1 MKTVRRIE
9 QNQSVQ
15 CSRLRVAA
23 YCRVST
29 DYDAQLES
37 LETQKSHYENYI
49 RLQDN
54 WELAGIYFDEGISGT
69 KSDSRPELQRMM
81 ADCRA
86 GKIDYILTK
95 SISRFSRN
103 TTDCIDLVRSLLR
116 LNIPIYFEKEN
127 LNTGSMEGELIL
139 SILSSMAEDES
150 RSISNNS
157 KWSLERRFL
166 NGTFKSSSLPYG
178 YKREGE
184 DIVIIP
190 DEAEII
196 KRIFAENL
204 RGNGVHRIAAGLNRD
219 GILTRSN
226 GFWNPS
232 TILAILKNE
241 TYQGD
246 VLFQKTFVD
255 ENYRH
260 RANRKRWY
268 AQYLITDHH
277 EPIISREVF
286 TATGKSLERRA
297 AGNAIE
303 KDSQKYL
310 NRYVFTGKIIC
321 GECGATFKRRINS
334 GSGSGY
340 VAWCCSRHLWN
351 SSECSMKFI
360 RESGLM
366 LAFCTM
372 MNKLVFAGERILLP
386 YLEGLKGSTDNAD
399 LKRISALK
407 LEMEKIVQQKLA
419 VTRLMAQ
426 GALTPVLYG
435 EKMNSLESEAD
446 LIRREVTT
454 LKRHS
459 DGVCSMISEVK
470 KLIAFTR
477 KGEMLTEFREELFG
491 RFVTKI
497 RVISRGLVSFELK
510 CGLSLK
516 EELS

>member
-1 MKTVRRIE
+1 MKTVRKIE
-9 QNQSVQ
+9 RT
-15 CSRLRVAA
+15 CSPQLIRRRVAA

-29 DYDAQLES
+29 DSEEQLES
-37 LETQKSHYENYI
+37 LESQKTHYEKYI
-49 RLQDN
+49 STN
-54 WELAGIYFDEGISGT
+54 PEWSLAGIYFDEGISGT
-69 KSDSRPELQRMM
+69 GANNRFGLQNLLS
-81 ADCRA
+81 DCRA
-86 GKIDYILTK
+86 GRIDQILVK
-95 SISRFSRN
+95 SISRLARN
-103 TTDCIDLVRSLLR
+103 TVDSLNIIRELR
-116 LNIPIYFEKEN
+116 LLNIPVYFEKEN
-127 LNTGSMEGELIL
+127 LNTVAMEGELIL
-139 SILSSMAEDES
+139 TIMSSMAEAES
-150 RSISNNS
+150 RSISINN
-157 KWSLERRFL
+157 KWTVNRQFR
-166 NGTFKSSSLPYG
+166 NGTFRIRVPTYG
-178 YKREGE
+178 YRRKGDEFR
-184 DIVIIP
+184 IVP
-190 DEAEII
+190 EEAEVI

-204 RGNGVHRIAAGLNRD
+204 RGNGVHRIAAELNRD

-241 TYQGD
+241 SYQGD
-246 VLFQKTFVD
+246 VLFQKTYVD
-255 ENYRH
+255 ENYRR
-260 RANRKRWY
+260 RANRKRRY

-297 AGNAIE
+297 AGNPIE

-310 NRYVFTGKIIC
+310 NRDVFARKIIC

-334 GSGSGY
+334 GSGSNY
-340 VAWCCSRHLWN
+340 VAWCCSRHLRN
-351 SSECSMKFI
+351 SSECSTKFI
-360 RESGLM
+360 RESSLM

-386 YLEGLKGSTDNAD
+386 YLEGLKGSTDDAD
-399 LKRISALK
+399 IKRISALK

-446 LIRREVTT
+446 LIRREVTA

-459 DGVCSMISEVK
+459 DGVCSVISEVK

-477 KGEMLTEFREELFG
+477 NGEMLTEFSEELFG

-497 RVISRGLVSFELK
+497 RVISRGLVSFKLK